1 MRSKRDGKPGS
12 EVMSIAGLGL
22 PVNRRKLLLWFQLG
36 TAGYLAY
43 FYFTAQFRN
52 MEILLLTVG
61 LIFAALLP
69 SYLWCKGKVH
79 GLPIIPVFALSTF
92 PAYILPIHRGSELL
106 DQFSKETEAKALLC
120 LIGFLLTMTLIWQQM
135 CNNPR
140 EAPPTCRMMDLQG
153 STWLLVVFLILGT
166 LFQLAGLIF
175 YQFGGGLF
183 SLVRGYTGN
192 AAMLATF
199 VFSYR
204 LGLGT
209 LTPALKILLFGVMG
223 LIIVSDAIS
232 FILAGTLVRL
242 AVIGAGYTLGSQKIP
257 WKSAVVAISLISVLH
272 AGKAE
277 MREKYWNKDA
287 GNRAFSLVEYPL
299 IFGEWFASGV
309 KVLGQKKGEGERD
322 VQSAAERGAMVQ
334 ILFRIME
341 WSPSRKPFLEGET
354 YKEIPALLVP
364 RILYKEKGIAHIGN
378 WILAYYYEFL
388 TLEGLSKTSVGFD
401 LLSESYANYG
411 YSGIAFLALFL
422 GFFYAWVGR
431 LSIGVPLLSLRF
443 LFAVL
448 VLSGTLSSNNTMG
461 VFVTTLWQSSMALLT
476 LGLLLTKKMPNPL
489 YVQAKAAPAKNME
502 LVASGRRDGAG
513 EKFEAVGSG
522 HPSSISESQSSDSVR
537 HERPTRFVYGEKKGK

>member
-1 MRSKRDGKPGS
+1 MILENTKNTFDRKIL
-12 EVMSIAGLGL
+12 VAGLGI
-22 PVNRRKLLLWFQLG
+22 PVERKKLLRWFQVL
-36 TAGYLAY
+36 TAGYLVY
-43 FYFTAQFRN
+43 FYFTAQFRTV
-52 MEILLLTVG
+52 EILALTGGV
-61 LIFAALLP
+61 IFAALLP

-106 DQFSKETEAKALLC
+106 DQFSKETEVKALLC

-140 EAPPTCRMMDLQG
+140 EAPPNCRMMDLQG

-166 LFQLAGLIF
+166 LFQLAGLVF
-175 YQFGGGLF
+175 YQFSGGLF

-199 VFSYR
+199 IFSYR

-209 LTPALKILLFGVMG
+209 LTPPLKVLLFGVMG
-223 LIIVSDAIS
+223 LIIISDAIS
-232 FILAGTLVRL
+232 FILASTLVRL

-277 MREKYWNKDA
+277 MREKYWNQDG
-287 GNRAFSLVEYPL
+287 GNRSFSLFEYPL
-299 IFGEWFASGV
+299 IFGEWFANGV

-322 VQSAAERGAMVQ
+322 VQSAAERGAMIQV
-334 ILFRIME
+334 LFRIME
-341 WSPSRKPFLEGET
+341 WTPQRKPFLEGET
-354 YKEIPALLVP
+354 YKEIPSLLVP

-388 TLEGLSKTSVGFD
+388 TLEGLSKTSIGFD
-401 LLSESYANYG
+401 LFSESYANFG
-411 YSGIAFLALFL
+411 YVGMGFLAVFL
-422 GFFYAWVGR
+422 GLFYGWVGR

-448 VLSGTLSSNNTMG
+448 VLSGTFSSNNTMG

-489 YVQAKAAPAKNME
+489 FVSSGMKKDSKGVELAGSANRKTGKEEKAENEKKNAETTPM
-502 LVASGRRDGAG
+502 R
-513 EKFEAVGSG
+513 
-522 HPSSISESQSSDSVR
+522 I
-537 HERPTRFVYGEKKGK
+537 ERPKRFVYGEQKKGK